1 MPSSPVS
8 AKRSYESPRRRAS
21 AADTR
26 LAVIAAA
33 TRLFTERG
41 WATSVRDIARE
52 AGVAVETV
60 YSVVGSKR
68 ELLKVAMDVAIV
80 GDDEPVALADRH
92 EFASLA
98 QGDRPTR
105 LAHAAAMMADQY
117 SRVAALHHALEQG
130 SETDEELAGL
140 RRHAHE
146 QQITTFAE
154 GLTLALGRRP
164 DPELVDGLQAISSP
178 ATYLHL
184 IRMAGWTQEQY
195 QLWLGQTLLR
205 LVAHIPEESA

>member
-1 MPSSPVS
+1 MPTAPVP

-21 AADTR
+21 ATDTR
-26 LAVIAAA
+26 RAVVAAA

-68 ELLKVAMDVAIV
+68 ELLKVALDVGIV
-80 GDDEPVALADRH
+80 GDDEPVPLAERP
-92 EFASLA
+92 EFAALGT
-98 QGDRPTR
+98 GDRVTR
-105 LAHAAAMMADQY
+105 LEKSAAMMAEQY
-117 SRVAALHHALEQG
+117 SRVAALHQALEQG
-130 SETDEELAGL
+130 AEADQELAVL

-146 QQITTFAE
+146 QQLTTFAE
-154 GLTLALGRRP
+154 GLTLVLGRRP
-164 DPELVDGLQAISSP
+164 EPELVDGLQAIGSP

-184 IRMAGWTQEQY
+184 IRMAGWTREQY
-195 QLWLGQTLLR
+195 QEWLAQTLLQ

>member
-1 MPSSPVS
+1 MPSSPAS

-33 TRLFTERG
+33 SKLFTERG

-80 GDDEPVALADRH
+80 GDDEPIALAERH
-92 EFASLA
+92 EFMALGT
-98 QGDRPTR
+98 GDRPTR
-105 LAHAAAMMADQY
+105 LAYAAAMMADQY
-117 SRVAALHHALEQG
+117 SRVAALHHALDQG
-130 SETDEELAGL
+130 AETDEELAEL
-140 RRHAHE
+140 KRHAHE
-146 QQITTFAE
+146 QQLTTFGE

-178 ATYLHL
+178 GTYLHL

-195 QLWLGQTLLR
+195 QQWLGQTLLQ